1 MCAKSTQ
8 PVHRLAGDDIAAL
21 ARYCEEHLDL
31 AGAPSTDG
39 CDYACLP
46 LGIIDAVFS
55 LGAHYASTRNTVR
68 RFCAFVRSHWMCK
81 AAAGLSVSDFLV
93 MYETLGIQSM
103 AEQVYQNRQR
113 TSPRHGI
120 LKAEAA
126 LRFAET
132 LRDFGV
138 EDLKGAADIRGMPS
152 FEATIRIIPGQGQ
165 GTSLL
170 YFYMLT
176 GSVDHVK
183 PDRWAHRFVE
193 HAIHR
198 SLDSQALSDALV
210 RASALL
216 REEYPHLTPRA
227 LDALVWRYQQRQPT

>member
-1 MCAKSTQ
+1 MCAKSTR
-8 PVHRLAGDDIAAL
+8 PAHRLAGDDVAAL

-31 AGAPSTDG
+31 AGAPAAEG

-46 LGIIDAVFS
+46 LCIIDAVFS
-55 LGAHYASTRNTVR
+55 LGARYAATRNTVR
-68 RFCAFVRSHWMCK
+68 RFCAFARSHWMCNTP
-81 AAAGLSVSDFLV
+81 AGLAVSKFIA
-93 MYETLGIQSM
+93 MYDTLGIPSM

-113 TSPRHGI
+113 TSPRQGI
-120 LKAEAA
+120 LKAEAV

-138 EDLKGAADIRGMPS
+138 EDLRGAADIRATPS
-152 FEATIRIIPGQGQ
+152 FEAAIRRIPGQRSGI
-165 GTSLL
+165 SLA

-176 GSVDHVK
+176 GSEDHVK
-183 PDRWAHRFVE
+183 PDRMVRRFVE